1 MNLQKCVF
9 CRGNVFFY
17 TNSADYYA
25 TRPGHDL
32 RYGLS
37 REKMAKMG
45 WVPPLGFEDS
55 LRKCIEWTATNSHWL
70 SLKKWAD
77 EPSSA
82 DAVTM
87 KSRL

>member
-1 MNLQKCVF
+1 MVNHH
-9 CRGNVFFY
+9 
-17 TNSADYYA
+17 A

-37 REKMAKMG
+37 GEKMAKMG

-70 SLKKWAD
+70 TLKKWAD
-77 EPSSA
+77 EPSSS
-82 DAVTM
+82 DDVNT